1 VPYQK
6 QKLERF
12 ADYPK
17 TIRELT
23 DIESLHQQNFD
34 SLTDKIYSLQNEKN
48 KTEQFVLRFRNG
60 NKKYLKIKSN
70 AEEQA
75 NRLLTEQGW
84 LLTLLAVIEA
94 LRLNPDRY
102 AIIYNIRYDNNDSS
116 SSKAVVDVP
125 YSFSSSLPKPYQ
137 KYHYNEYH
145 EGIFEMAKTFFNGLL
160 SQLVNN
166 TMVAVNK

>member
-1 VPYQK
+1 
-6 QKLERF
+6 
-12 ADYPK
+12 
-17 TIRELT
+17 
-23 DIESLHQQNFD
+23 
-34 SLTDKIYSLQNEKN
+34 
-48 KTEQFVLRFRNG
+48 LRFRNG
-60 NKKYLKIKSN
+60 NKKYLKIKGTV
-70 AEEQA
+70 EEQA

-84 LLTLLAVIEA
+84 LLTSALLAVIEA

-102 AIIYNIRYDNNDSS
+102 AIIYNIRYDNNDSSSSSSSSS